1 MFRRYM
7 QNFNDII
14 YLRKLLVI
22 NILVI
27 SFITFKV
34 QSQLVTE
41 K

>member
-22 NILVI
+22 NIRVI